1 MVRGVYFMNG
11 RFSINES
18 AALIYAKQDLKDV
31 YSAVSGIQNVSNLKM
46 RSSVSCSRAFKYLDF
61 KIKNS
66 NYTVIIHE
74 HAASNHSEAVTPAV
88 YCGAYSWCIDT
99 SVGKYKPKDI
109 PVIVSN
115 LNEAQSVWESKKGV
129 AIIRGFVKKNLSKYR
144 HLSKESQ
151 ARNLVA
157 DVMASMKIKED
168 RLGMTHVVLEN
179 MILKIL
185 WRL

>member
-18 AALIYAKQDLKDV
+18 AALIYTKQDIKDV
-31 YSAVSGIQNVSNLKM
+31 YSAVSGIQDVSNLKI
-46 RSSVSCSRAFKYLDF
+46 RSSVSYKRTFKYLDF
-61 KIKNS
+61 KIKNN

-74 HAASNHSEAVTPAV
+74 RAASNFSDAVTPAI
-88 YCGAYSWCIDT
+88 YYGAYSWCIDT
-99 SVGKYKPKDI
+99 LIGKYKPKDI
-109 PVIVSN
+109 PVIISN
-115 LNEAQSVWESKKGV
+115 LSKAQSVWNSKKGV
-129 AIIRGFVKKNLSKYR
+129 SIIKAFVKKNLSEYR

-157 DVMASMKIKED
+157 DVMASMKIKEG

-185 WRL
+185 YQL